1 MNLGFSEEEERWK
14 QEVRDFLNIE
24 LPAERMRERAAL
36 EIGSEEARQFGLEFN
51 RKMARKGWLVGG
63 WPKEY
68 GGQEWSFA
76 KQFIFNEEISY
87 YGAPRGDVI
96 GKLIA
101 GPAIMSH
108 GTEEQKRQHL
118 PAIAKCEKSW
128 CQGFSEPDAGSDL
141 ASLRTGAIE
150 TQGGFIL
157 NGQKVWTTLASRADW
172 GVFLAR
178 TDPQAPK
185 KYLGITYFLLDM
197 KTHGVIVRPLAAM
210 GLGNHHVHEVFLDN
224 VFVPESCVLGG
235 LDKKNQAWTQIV
247 GTLDLERSGISG
259 VASARRMLEELVSWA
274 RENDREG
281 KRLAQDSLVRQKL
294 AEMAIEI
301 EVARLLSLRI
311 MWMQSQGIRITSESS
326 QAKLF
331 SSELSQR
338 LTNVGMELLGLFGQL
353 ERGDKWAVMQGRIE
367 NAFLVAVSNTIGGG
381 TSEIMRNTIAIRGL
395 GLPREPR
402 KP

>member
-1 MNLGFSEEEERWK
+1 M
-14 QEVRDFLNIE
+14 
-24 LPAERMRERAAL
+24 
-36 EIGSEEARQFGLEFN
+36 
-51 RKMARKGWLVGG
+51 GG

-76 KQFIFNEEISY
+76 KQFIFNENISY
-87 YGAPRGDVI
+87 HGAPRGDVV

-118 PAIAKCEKSW
+118 PAIAKSEKFW

-141 ASLRTGAIE
+141 ASLRTGAVE

-178 TDPQAPK
+178 TDPHAPK

-197 KTHGVIVRPLAAM
+197 KTPGVIVRPLSAM

-235 LDKKNQAWTQIV
+235 PDKKDQAWTQIM

-259 VASARRMLEELVSWA
+259 VASARRMLEDLVSWA
-274 RENDREG
+274 RENYRDG
-281 KRLAQDSLVRQKL
+281 KRLAEDPLVRQKL
-294 AEMAIEI
+294 AKMAIEI

-381 TSEIMRNTIAIRGL
+381 TSEIMRNTIAVRGL